1 MPPPGTGVL
10 SFGLV
15 AIPVCVHTATKSE
28 NVSFHLLHNK
38 CGSRVRNQHYCPV
51 CNVVVERDD
60 LVRGF
65 QHAKD
70 QYVRITEEELDSL
83 EAEANSSIDLKDFI
97 PLTSVDPVYFEN
109 THYLG
114 ADKGGEKPYRLL
126 ADAMAK
132 SGRVAIAELVSRGKD
147 QLVLIRPYRKGLV
160 LHTMY
165 HADEVRDFQQ
175 VPKGENVKVS
185 EKELE
190 LGVGLIDRLTS
201 EEFNPENYKK
211 EYRMRVLAM
220 LDEKSKGKEIVID
233 TAPAPKR
240 GQVIDIM
247 EALKRSMERV
257 PAKKRAATMIAAK
270 KKKSVS

>member
-1 MPPPGTGVL
+1 LPPPGTGIL

-15 AIPVCVHTATKSE
+15 AIPVRIHTATKSE

-38 CGSRVRNQHYCPV
+38 CGSRVRNQHYCPA
-51 CNVVVERDD
+51 CNIVVERAD

-70 QYVRITEEELDSL
+70 QYVPVTEEELESL
-83 EAEANSSIDLKDFI
+83 EAGANRSIDLKEFI
-97 PLTSVDPVYFEN
+97 PLSSVDPVYFEN

-132 SGRVAIAELVSRGKD
+132 SGRVAIAELVSRGKE

-165 HADEVRDFQQ
+165 YGNEVRDFKQ

-190 LGVGLIDRLTS
+190 LGVGLIEHLTS
-201 EEFNPENYKK
+201 EEFEAENYKD
-211 EYRMRVLAM
+211 EYRIRVLGM
-220 LDEKSKGKEIVID
+220 LDKKSKGKEIV
-233 TAPAPKR
+233 TTKPPAPKH
-240 GQVIDIM
+240 GLVIDIM
-247 EALKRSMERV
+247 EALKRSIERV
-257 PAKKRAATMIAAK
+257 PAKKKPAVAAAAK
-270 KKKSVS
+270 KKKIVS

>member
-1 MPPPGTGVL
+1 
-10 SFGLV
+10 V
-15 AIPVCVHTATKSE
+15 AIPVRIHTATKSDK
-28 NVSFHLLHNK
+28 VSFHLLHK
-38 CGSRVRNQHYCPV
+38 ECGSRVRNQYFCPV
-51 CNVVVERDD
+51 CNVVVDRED

-70 QYVRITEEELDSL
+70 QYVPVTEEELESL
-83 EAEANSSIDLKDFI
+83 EAEANRSIDLKEFI
-97 PLTSVDPVYFEN
+97 PLASVDPVYFEN

-132 SGRVAIAELVSRGKD
+132 SGRVAIAELVSRGKE
-147 QLVLIRPYRKGLV
+147 QLVLIRPYKNCLV

-175 VPKGENVKVS
+175 VPKGEKVNVS

-190 LGVGLIDRLTS
+190 LGIGLIDRLTS
-201 EEFNPENYKK
+201 EEFNPADYKD
-211 EYRMRVLAM
+211 EYRIRVLAM

-257 PAKKRAATMIAAK
+257 PAKKKPAIAVTATK
-270 KKKSVS
+270 KKKRVP